1 MLPDM
6 ENGNGIKNAP
16 CRLWTHYGWP
26 LYSAFHGTWL
36 SLVERCTGG
45 AEVAS
50 SNLVVPNF
58 LSGLLDTGPDTD
70 LECQRHGCQTEF
82 PIINL
87 GQIPGMLA
95 DRWTRALA
103 NSVGVYSA
111 ATASASCPLVRKFVC
126 RVDLNIS

>member
-1 MLPDM
+1 M
-6 ENGNGIKNAP
+6 
-16 CRLWTHYGWP
+16 
-26 LYSAFHGTWL
+26 HGGL
-36 SLVERCTGG
+36 GG

-126 RVDLNIS
+126 RVDLNISESATSNRSLRKCSFRVFDGQCALCTQEQS